1 MTQKK
6 VLILSYYW
14 PPSGGSGVQ
23 RWMYFAKY
31 LKEFGV
37 LPTVITVDEQYASYP
52 NKDMSFNEL
61 IKDIEVHKTKT
72 LEPLRFYSFLKSGKS
87 NKVVPQGNVG
97 GKKKG
102 IFDKIATYVRA
113 NFFMPDARVG
123 WNRYAF
129 NKAKELLQKEHFDLV
144 ITTGPPHSTHLVGQK
159 LKKEFGINWM
169 ADFRDPWTEVYYNNL
184 FKRTPKNEAL
194 DQTMEINVLHDADSI
209 LTVGPSMMKLLADKV
224 PHQKDKFHYIYN
236 GFDAEKFQQLKKQKN
251 ETFTIR
257 YVGTLSENYPY
268 KTTIEAI
275 NQLAIDKKSL
285 TIELIGN
292 IETSVL
298 EYFQENCLFP
308 ITNILSVSHTE
319 AIQFMKNADMLLLLL
334 PFMKHAQ
341 IMLTGKL
348 FEYLATENPILCI
361 GDKKADAAAIVNQ
374 LANSKS
380 FEENETSEITQFI
393 ERIHKKEWSN
403 LNTSLDIQRFSR
415 YETARELSEWIK
427 NRKN

>member
-224 PHQKDKFHYIYN
+224 PHQKDKFHYI
-236 GFDAEKFQQLKKQKN
+236 
-251 ETFTIR
+251 
-257 YVGTLSENYPY
+257 
-268 KTTIEAI
+268 
-275 NQLAIDKKSL
+275 
-285 TIELIGN
+285 
-292 IETSVL
+292 
-298 EYFQENCLFP
+298 
-308 ITNILSVSHTE
+308 
-319 AIQFMKNADMLLLLL
+319 
-334 PFMKHAQ
+334 
-341 IMLTGKL
+341 
-348 FEYLATENPILCI
+348 
-361 GDKKADAAAIVNQ
+361 
-374 LANSKS
+374 
-380 FEENETSEITQFI
+380 
-393 ERIHKKEWSN
+393 
-403 LNTSLDIQRFSR
+403 
-415 YETARELSEWIK
+415 
-427 NRKN
+427 

>member
-1 MTQKK
+1 MSQKK

-31 LKEFGV
+31 LVEFGIQ
-37 LPTVITVDEQYASYP
+37 PTVVTVDEKYASYP
-52 NKDMSFNEL
+52 SKDESFNDV
-61 IKDIEVHKTKT
+61 IKNVQVHKTKT

-87 NKVVPQGNVG
+87 DKVVPQGNVG

-102 IFDKIATYVRA
+102 VLDKVATYVRA

-123 WNRYAF
+123 WNKYAF

-159 LKKEFGINWM
+159 LKKELGITWM
-169 ADFRDPWTEVYYNNL
+169 VDFRDPWTEVYYNNL

-194 DQTMEINVLHDADSI
+194 DKAMELSVLQNADKV

-224 PHQKDKFHYIYN
+224 PSQPDKFHYIYN
-236 GFDAEKFQQLKKQKN
+236 GFDAEKFQKLQKQRM
-251 ETFTIR
+251 EVFTIR
-257 YVGTLSENYPY
+257 YVGTLTENYPY
-268 KTTIEAI
+268 KATIEAV
-275 NQLAIDKKSL
+275 NQLSLDKKSIS
-285 TIELIGN
+285 IELIGN
-292 IETSVL
+292 IEASVL
-298 EYFQENCLFP
+298 EYFLSNSSLPVTCTP
-308 ITNILSVSHTE
+308 SVSHSE
-319 AIQFMKNADMLLLLL
+319 AIQYMKNADILLLLL
-334 PFMKHAQ
+334 PFMEQSQ

-361 GDKKADAAAIVNQ
+361 GDKKADAAAIVDQ

-380 FEENETSEITQFI
+380 FDQNEVIEITQFI
-393 ERIHKKEWSN
+393 ENSYTNKTPVSD
-403 LNTSLDIQRFSR
+403 TSMNIQKFSR

-427 NRKN
+427 K

>member
-1 MTQKK
+1 MSQKK

-31 LKEFGV
+31 LVEFGIQ
-37 LPTVITVDEQYASYP
+37 PTVITVDEKYASYP
-52 NKDMSFNEL
+52 SKDESFNEV
-61 IKDIEVHKTKT
+61 IKNVQVHKTKT

-87 NKVVPQGNVG
+87 DKVVPQGNVG

-102 IFDKIATYVRA
+102 VLDKVATYVRA

-123 WNRYAF
+123 WNKYAF

-159 LKKEFGINWM
+159 LKKELGITWM
-169 ADFRDPWTEVYYNNL
+169 VDFRDPWTEVYYNNL

-194 DQTMEINVLHDADSI
+194 DKAMELSVLQNADKV

-224 PHQKDKFHYIYN
+224 PSQPDKFHYIYN
-236 GFDAEKFQQLKKQKN
+236 GFDAEKFQKLQKQKKDV
-251 ETFTIR
+251 FTIR
-257 YVGTLSENYPY
+257 YVGTLTENYPY
-268 KTTIEAI
+268 KATIEAV
-275 NQLAIDKKSL
+275 NQLSLDKKSIS
-285 TIELIGN
+285 IELIGN
-292 IETSVL
+292 IEASVL
-298 EYFQENCLFP
+298 EYFLSNSSFP
-308 ITNILSVSHTE
+308 VTCTPSVSHSE
-319 AIQFMKNADMLLLLL
+319 AIQHMKNADILLLLL
-334 PFMKHAQ
+334 PFMEQSQ

-361 GDKKADAAAIVNQ
+361 GDKKADAAAIVDQ

-380 FEENETSEITQFI
+380 FDQNEVLEITQFI
-393 ERIHKKEWSN
+393 ENRYTNKTPVSD
-403 LNTSLDIQRFSR
+403 TSMDIQKFSR

-427 NRKN
+427 K